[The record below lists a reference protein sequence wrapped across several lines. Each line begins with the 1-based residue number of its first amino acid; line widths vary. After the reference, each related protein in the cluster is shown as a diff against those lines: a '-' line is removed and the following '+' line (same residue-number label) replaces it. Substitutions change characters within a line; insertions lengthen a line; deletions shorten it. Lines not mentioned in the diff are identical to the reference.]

1 MPYINN
7 PFIRNYRDLH
17 SSINCFFFSSHAI
30 RLDPDSPDSRSSTT
44 RFAISPPSQIKY
56 YTSDCTFCAILR
68 EIQIFVSY
76 SPCPF
81 SFPNAFS
88 TRACPDFTKTV
99 PSQQFS
105 LDERK
110 RKVSFPASSGWPV
123 PCVVLG
129 KVGESRR
136 KAHHSCLALFSSWM
150 EKQGEGNSMPCR
162 PECGP
167 LFSEARRG

>member
-1 MPYINN
+1 MPYKNN

-17 SSINCFFFSSHAI
+17 SSINNLFLFFFTSHAI
-30 RLDPDSPDSRSSTT
+30 RFDPDSPDSRSSTT
-44 RFAISPPSQIKY
+44 RFAISLPSQIKY
-56 YTSDCTFCAILR
+56 YTSDCTFCALLR

-110 RKVSFPASSGWPV
+110 RKVSFPASSCPLR
-123 PCVVLG
+123 C
-129 KVGESRR
+129 
-136 KAHHSCLALFSSWM
+136 F
-150 EKQGEGNSMPCR
+150 GEGGRKSTKSP
-162 PECGP
+162 P
-167 LFSEARRG
+167 LLPRSFLQLDGETGRG